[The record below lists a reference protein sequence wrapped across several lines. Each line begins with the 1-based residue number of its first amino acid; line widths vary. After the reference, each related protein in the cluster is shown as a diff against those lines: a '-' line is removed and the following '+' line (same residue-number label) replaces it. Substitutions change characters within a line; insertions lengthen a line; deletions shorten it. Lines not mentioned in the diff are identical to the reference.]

1 MRISGRRRASRRGRA
16 SRSSSGARRAR
27 RTASGLGR
35 MPWDSRHSGERRNS
49 FFLVVPAE
57 AGTQCLAFSADAK
70 TDSRPCVFSLALPGE
85 RVTFSACPEKV
96 TKERAP
102 SVTRPSLREGCA
114 PGSRGFA
121 DRPSLPAAT
130 AARSLAPPAR
140 EVCRARRPGKPRPR
154 GCPFFGYLLL
164 DKRKKVTRRP
174 WMADEK
180 TQGCKPSDATAP
192 KHQSA
197 DAPFPQ
203 EAGNTPVNSG
213 SLRSQP
219 RSRTA
224 RWHISP
230 EPLLCGFPRSARGWS
245 AAGPHGTGCAAAA
258 HGGRIRAER
267 AFVYR
272 RPCEGAVGATGE
284 PPERS

>member
-121 DRPSLPAAT
+121 DRPSLACGNSGAIPR
-130 AARSLAPPAR
+130 AARSRSLPGTEAR
-140 EVCRARRPGKPRPR
+140 Q
-154 GCPFFGYLLL
+154 
-164 DKRKKVTRRP
+164 T
-174 WMADEK
+174 
-180 TQGCKPSDATAP
+180 
-192 KHQSA
+192 
-197 DAPFPQ
+197 
-203 EAGNTPVNSG
+203 
-213 SLRSQP
+213 
-219 RSRTA
+219 
-224 RWHISP
+224 
-230 EPLLCGFPRSARGWS
+230 
-245 AAGPHGTGCAAAA
+245 AAARVSFLRLPSFGQA
-258 HGGRIRAER
+258 KEGNSSAMDGRRKN
-267 AFVYR
+267 
-272 RPCEGAVGATGE
+272 TGM
-284 PPERS
+284 